1 MFKGL
6 KFLLF
11 FLLLTP
17 GILCGFQ
24 AQAATLASESVSTSY
39 REETTIDST
48 LDSDGDGY
56 PDVVEIDWGY
66 DPFSKDSDGDGYS
79 DAVETDWGYDPFS
92 TSTKRLAQK
101 IEINL
106 SEQKLIYYVDNKA
119 RHEFSVSTGRPG
131 MATPAGTFQVVN
143 KTKKAW
149 SAAYGLWMPYW
160 LGLGGNG
167 LRNGS
172 IGIHE
177 LPVWPNGYRE
187 GEDHLGRPVSHGCI
201 RLGVDSARY
210 VYEHAPV
217 GTEVV
222 IK

>member
-1 MFKGL
+1 MFRSL
-6 KFLLF
+6 TFLLF
-11 FLLLTP
+11 FLFFTP
-17 GILCGFQ
+17 GMFFGYQ
-24 AQAATLASESVSTSY
+24 VQAATLATAPNPISSSEV
-39 REETTIDST
+39 TIIDPT

-66 DPFSKDSDGDGYS
+66 DPFS
-79 DAVETDWGYDPFS
+79 
-92 TSTKRLAQK
+92 TSTKRLTQK

-106 SEQKLIYYVDNKA
+106 SEQKLIYYVDNKF

-131 MATPAGTFQVVN
+131 MATPLGTFQVVN
-143 KTKKAW
+143 KAKKAW
-149 SAAYGLWMPYW
+149 SAAYGLWMPFW
-160 LGLGGNG
+160 MGLGGNG

-187 GEDHLGRPVSHGCI
+187 GEDHLGHPVSHGCI
-201 RLGVDSARY
+201 RLGLDSARY

-222 IK
+222 VK